1 MDVDI
6 ELSTHSFDL
15 GQIILY
21 GKRSSTKKE
30 YVLIEKKR
38 IAILGAGP
46 SGLAQLRAFEAARLQ
61 GVENLPEIVCY
72 EKQNDIGGM
81 WNYTWRTGLDKHGE
95 PVHGSM
101 YRYLWSNGPKEC
113 LEFADY
119 SFEEHFG
126 QPIPS
131 YPPRAV
137 LKDYIMGRINK
148 QDIRKYIKFECP
160 VRWVTFDDETQKFT
174 VTVMNHKTEQ
184 QETEVFDYVVVATGH
199 FSTPNMP
206 YFEGL
211 AQFQGRI
218 LNAHDFRHALELE
231 GRDIL
236 LVGSS
241 YSAEDIA
248 TQCYKYGANSITI
261 SYRSNPLGFEWPDGI
276 KEVPLLTHFDG
287 NVAHFK
293 DGTHQE
299 FDAIILCTGYQFH
312 FPFLEDRLRLQT
324 HNCLYPENLYKGI
337 FWQEHPQLI
346 YLGMQD
352 QYFTFN
358 MFDAQAWLARDYMI
372 DRFELPNEADRQS
385 DMDQWQ
391 ATRQAAKT
399 CYASIDFQASYVRD
413 LVNLTDYPDFAVEK
427 QAEILKEWQEDKKED
442 IMGFREKSYR
452 STQTN
457 TLAPQLPKP
466 WLEIKDDTLE
476 YFLSLSFEPLK
487 KEA

>member
-1 MDVDI
+1 M
-6 ELSTHSFDL
+6 EH
-15 GQIILY
+15 
-21 GKRSSTKKE
+21 
-30 YVLIEKKR
+30 VLTEKKR

-46 SGLAQLRAFEAARLQ
+46 SGLAQLRAFEAARLR
-61 GVENLPEIVCY
+61 GDTNLPEIVCY

-81 WNYTWRTGLDKHGE
+81 WNYTWRTGLDKNGE

-119 SFEEHFG
+119 SFDEHFG
-126 QPIPS
+126 KPIPS

-137 LKDYIMGRINK
+137 LKDYIMGRLNK
-148 QDIRKYIKFECP
+148 QDIRRYVRFECP
-160 VRWVTFDDETQKFT
+160 VRWVTYNDDNDKFT

-184 QETEVFDYVVVATGH
+184 QETEEFDFVIVATGH

-211 AQFQGRI
+211 DQFPGRV
-218 LNAHDFRHALELE
+218 LHAHDFRDALEFK

-261 SYRSNPLGFEWPDGI
+261 SYRSKPLGFDWPEGI
-276 KEVPLLTHFDG
+276 KEVPLLTHLDKNIAYFADG
-287 NVAHFK
+287 SQKA
-293 DGTHQE
+293 
-299 FDAIILCTGYQFH
+299 FDAVILCTGYQFH

-324 HNCLYPENLYKGI
+324 NNCLYPDQLYKGI
-337 FWQEHPQLI
+337 FWQEHPNLI

-358 MFDAQAWLARDYMI
+358 MFDTQAWLARDYILDQFNLPSEQERKEDI
-372 DRFELPNEADRQS
+372 DKWLNRLSETKSCFDA
-385 DMDQWQ
+385 
-391 ATRQAAKT
+391 
-399 CYASIDFQASYVRD
+399 IDFQAAYVRN
-413 LVNLTDYPDFAVEK
+413 LVDETDYPDFAIET
-427 QAEILKEWQEDKKED
+427 QAKLLKEWQDDKKEG
-442 IMGFREKSYR
+442 IMTFREKCYR
-452 STQTN
+452 STMTN
-457 TLAPQLPKP
+457 TLAPELPQP
-466 WLEIKDDTLE
+466 WLDIKDDSLE
-476 YFLSLSFEPLK
+476 SFLSLPFNG
-487 KEA
+487 